1 MIKIRRLTE
10 LDAAELTSFMQR
22 AETNI
27 EEVAGTVATMIADIR
42 EDGDSAVLKY
52 AQQFDH
58 GGPTFD
64 SLKVTPEEIAGAKDK
79 IAPEVVDAI
88 ELACENVETFHR
100 KQLPKEM
107 WFHEVQP
114 GVFAGEKHT
123 PIASVCLYVPGGKGS
138 FPSVTVMLGIPATVA
153 EVPRIA
159 IVTPPNENGEV
170 DPCTLYVAQKRGIT
184 EIYKMG
190 GAHAVAALGVGTES
204 IPKVDKIIGPGSIY
218 ASAAKRL
225 LYGTVDVGLP
235 AGPSESIILCDET
248 TNPEIAA
255 LDLLIEAEH
264 GPDSAAILVTHVEEV
279 AQRAAEH
286 IPKFV
291 EKLPAWRREFV
302 EKVLSNYGGILI
314 TPDLQASFDF
324 VNDYAPE
331 HMELQVEDAFRHIGK
346 IKNAGEVL
354 LGKHTPIS
362 IANYCLGVNAI
373 LPTGAFAKSFSSVT
387 IDDFIKKTS
396 LAYLNEEGYHRL
408 KDATRALADH
418 EGFPSHALAIT
429 EREAILNRD

>member
-1 MIKIRRLTE
+1 MVKIRRLAE
-10 LDAAELTSFMQR
+10 LNAAELRVLMQR
-22 AETNI
+22 AESNI
-27 EEVAGTVATMIADIR
+27 EQVAGTVSKMIAEIR
-42 EDGDSAVLKY
+42 THGDAAVLDY

-58 GGPTFD
+58 GGDTFA
-64 SLKVTPEEIAGAKDK
+64 SLKVTDAEIEAAQDK
-79 IAPEVVDAI
+79 VAPEVVDAI

-107 WFHEVQP
+107 WFHEIRP
-114 GVFAGEKHT
+114 GVFAGERHT
-123 PIASVCLYVPGGKGS
+123 PVASAGLYVPGGKGT
-138 FPSVTVMLGIPATVA
+138 FPSVMVMLGVPATVA
-153 EVPRIA
+153 KVPRIA
-159 IVTPPNENGEV
+159 VVTPPNEHGEV
-170 DPCTLYVAQKRGIT
+170 DPGTLYIARKCGIR

-190 GAHAVAALGVGTES
+190 GAHAVAALGLGTQS

-248 TNPEIAA
+248 TDPEIAA

-279 AQRAAEH
+279 AMRAAEH

-291 EKLPAWRREFV
+291 AKLPKWRREFV
-302 EKVLSNYGGILI
+302 EQVLENYGGILI
-314 TPDLQASFDF
+314 TPSLDASFDF

-331 HMELQVEDAFRHIGK
+331 HMELQVDDAFRYIGR
-346 IKNAGEVL
+346 IQNAGEVL
-354 LGKHTPIS
+354 LGPYTPIS

-396 LAYLNEEGYHRL
+396 IAYLNREGYERL
-408 KDATRALADH
+408 KGATEALANH
-418 EGFPSHALAIT
+418 EGFPAHALAIS
-429 EREAILNRD
+429 ERDAILNR